1 MGIRLSEIVARTRP
15 VTAKFGGL
23 EIHVVYR
30 MSERTMAAAEADDDV
45 DHPWLVRV
53 IESWD
58 IEGDDGKPLPVTL
71 ESVKSVPIPVL
82 NSIIAAVYA
91 DDGEAVG
98 EAVSNSDGG

>member
-15 VTAKFGGL
+15 VVAKFGGL

-30 MSERTMAAAEADDDV
+30 MSERTMNASEAEEDV

-58 IEGDDGKPLPVTL
+58 IDGDDGKPIPIDLA
-71 ESVKSVPIPVL
+71 SVKNVPIPVL
-82 NSIIAAVYA
+82 NSIIAAIYS

-98 EAVSNSDGG
+98 EAVSSSDAG